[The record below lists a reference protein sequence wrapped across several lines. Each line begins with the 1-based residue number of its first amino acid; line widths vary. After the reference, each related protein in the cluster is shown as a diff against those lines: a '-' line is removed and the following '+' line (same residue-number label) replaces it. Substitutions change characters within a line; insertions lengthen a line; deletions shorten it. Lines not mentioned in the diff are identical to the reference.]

1 MLHHFY
7 LLFLVIEEVL
17 SREQTLDQTI
27 LSVERYYPIL
37 YSAAE
42 FTRKETA
49 DPPRRKAPTPKP
61 RKSKGTAFTTDLD
74 RDLYDYLQN
83 NHPAELSLALK
94 DPQPKIEIQ
103 EESVHFTFSSQDAK
117 EHFLNNMKSYKCEIV
132 PINLVLVNHGI
143 REEIQEIISA
153 FDFTNSVLFIECYA
167 EGFIKLVGRAVPLLD
182 RATDEVK
189 KCIDK
194 AEEKSNKRDDVIEI
208 LPGQLKLLQTSTDFQ
223 RQVR

>member
-7 LLFLVIEEVL
+7 LLFLVIDEVL

-42 FTRKETA
+42 LSRKETS

-83 NHPAELSLALK
+83 NHPAELNLALK
-94 DPQPKIEIQ
+94 DPQPNIKIK
-103 EESVHFTFSSQDAK
+103 EESVHFTFSSEDAK
-117 EHFLNNMKSYKCEIV
+117 EHFLTNMKSYKCEIV
-132 PINLVLVNHGI
+132 PINLVLVDHGL
-143 REEIQEIISA
+143 REEIQEIISI
-153 FDFTNSVLFIECYA
+153 FTVVKSVSFIECYS
-167 EGFIKLVGRAVPLLD
+167 EGFIKLVGRAISTFD
-182 RATDEVK
+182 RAIDEVK
-189 KCIDK
+189 NCIFK
-194 AEEKSNKRDDVIEI
+194 VEEKSNKRDDIIEI
-208 LPGQLKLLQTSTDFQ
+208 LPFQLKLLQRSTDFQ